1 SDYMVAVT
9 NTTHND
15 TKNGGAGYGATQID
29 LGAPGTSIL
38 STTPGGGYGTS
49 TGTSMATPH
58 VAGAI
63 GLLISGF
70 SGERL
75 QQYKDDPETVL
86 LDVKRALLDGTDD
99 IGIVTVS
106 GGRLNLYGS
115 LLESFADD
123 PKSTTFTGTQ
133 TIAD

>member
-1 SDYMVAVT
+1 NYPIWCGFYDDLGAHGILSAGATANANWNIDTMGDVPTACPSDYMVAVT

-63 GLLISGF
+63 GLIISGF
-70 SGERL
+70 SGE
-75 QQYKDDPETVL
+75 
-86 LDVKRALLDGTDD
+86 
-99 IGIVTVS
+99 
-106 GGRLNLYGS
+106 
-115 LLESFADD
+115 
-123 PKSTTFTGTQ
+123 
-133 TIAD
+133 